1 MKWQRCTTS
10 TPGHSISTMNA
21 VICFFSLP
29 LIILDGVRAITT
41 SSSALVP
48 FVHHSFSPFRIQT
61 SSSRIAFVS
70 IAAGS
75 DPTLSSVSAKAEIA
89 PAARRGK
96 YFFFCASVPNSL
108 SGWGTPM
115 DWCAESNAVGVDR
128 FAQEPLELVE
138 KRLGAGDFVRIL
150 FGVGMD
156 QIHPQV
162 AEEELAHETGR
173 RPLLLACGFGDFAR
187 FFSADFPLLGFGES
201 SHAALM

>member
-10 TPGHSISTMNA
+10 TPGQSISTMNA
-21 VICFFSLP
+21 VIRFFSLP

-48 FVHHSFSPFRIQT
+48 FVHHSFSPF
-61 SSSRIAFVS
+61 
-70 IAAGS
+70 
-75 DPTLSSVSAKAEIA
+75 
-89 PAARRGK
+89 
-96 YFFFCASVPNSL
+96 
-108 SGWGTPM
+108 
-115 DWCAESNAVGVDR
+115 
-128 FAQEPLELVE
+128 
-138 KRLGAGDFVRIL
+138 RIL